1 MPSKE
6 SYIPEVIEYGASKK
20 NYITTTRFN
29 SQTWKENRE
38 YMAKN
43 TKFGCIYGVTEPNRQ
58 SIPTESYLFVLEMNN
73 DSNRIMGIGLVRNNP
88 LYNRHMVYSEAKYNQ
103 FAYVGKYRIDR
114 SEMDEMEE
122 RIMKVFDI
130 LCFKGA
136 RHLKRLTGVKAFPLD
151 ILYKCSRLIDLIDF
165 ISTMFKKR
173 F

>member
-1 MPSKE
+1 
-6 SYIPEVIEYGASKK
+6 
-20 NYITTTRFN
+20 
-29 SQTWKENRE
+29 
-38 YMAKN
+38 
-43 TKFGCIYGVTEPNRQ
+43 
-58 SIPTESYLFVLEMNN
+58 
-73 DSNRIMGIGLVRNNP
+73 
-88 LYNRHMVYSEAKYNQ
+88 MVYSEAKYNQ